1 MEHLEVLEYSRN
13 LFQIQNIEPYSGI
26 TCWEQNELI
35 TQMFRMPIGDHTTC
49 WLTHLVTTQSR
60 ELVEC
65 FFCYC
70 PVLSLRSAECHY
82 KIWCHYFFANLQFF
96 TFI

>member
-49 WLTHLVTTQSR
+49 
-60 ELVEC
+60 
-65 FFCYC
+65 
-70 PVLSLRSAECHY
+70 
-82 KIWCHYFFANLQFF
+82 
-96 TFI
+96 